1 VTLRQIF
8 SARDMTE
15 GAPWKRIA
23 EFAVP
28 MLLGN
33 LAQQLYNTA
42 DSIVVGKYVG
52 DNALAA
58 VGTSMPILNL
68 LLAVF
73 VGVATG
79 AGIVISQHFGAG
91 NRKALSL
98 AIGNCLT
105 LAAIASVAT
114 MAIGVAVTR
123 PLLRLLDTPPSV
135 FEWCAQYLMIF
146 FLGAAGFTFYNIL
159 SGILR
164 GLGDSFS
171 ALGFLLIAT
180 VLNIG
185 LDVWFVA
192 GFGMGVPGVA
202 LATILAQA
210 ISAVCCF
217 LKLMRMRDVFDLTW
231 GNLRMRREAA
241 WRIVKLGVPSGITQ
255 GVMAVAML
263 VVQSLTNSMGE
274 MIMACNV
281 IIMRVD
287 GFAMM
292 PNMTFGQAMSV
303 YTGQN
308 VGAGR
313 MDRVEKGMKQGG
325 LMAVGVSATITV
337 VLLVFGRYL
346 FDLFTDTPELMD
358 LAVRMMRILAV
369 GYICIAVTQVLGG
382 IMRGSGDTTT
392 PMWITMLTSVC
403 LRIPTAYGLAY
414 LTRSADWPNGR
425 PEALFSSLLFVWCMG
440 ALVSFIVFKR
450 GKWRKKAEESAAA
463 SRGKPE
469 IEFADL

>member
-1 VTLRQIF
+1 
-8 SARDMTE
+8 MTE
-15 GAPWKRIA
+15 GAPWRRIA

-33 LAQQLYNTA
+33 LAQQLYNTV

-79 AGIVISQHFGAG
+79 AGIVISQHFGAK
-91 NRKALSL
+91 NRLALSR

-114 MAIGVAVTR
+114 MILGTLITR
-123 PLLRLLDTPPSV
+123 PLLHLLDTPASV
-135 FEWCAQYLMIF
+135 FEWCADYLIIF

-180 VLNIG
+180 ALNIV
-185 LDVWFVA
+185 LDIWFVA
-192 GFGMGVPGVA
+192 GLGLGVPGVS
-202 LATILAQA
+202 LATIIAQA
-210 ISAVCCF
+210 ISAVLCF
-217 LKLMRMRDVFDLTW
+217 IKLLRMRDVFDLSFSM
-231 GNLRMRREAA
+231 LKPRKDSA
-241 WRIVKLGVPSGITQ
+241 WHIVKLGVPSGITQ
-255 GVMAVAML
+255 GIMAVAML

-274 MIMACNV
+274 VVMACSV

-292 PNMTFGQAMSV
+292 PNLTFGQAMSV

-313 MDRVEKGMKQGG
+313 IERVEQGLKQGMG
-325 LMAVGVSATITV
+325 MAVGISASITLI
-337 VLLVFGRYL
+337 LLLFGHAL

-358 LAVRMMRILAV
+358 LAVRMMRILAF
-369 GYICIAVTQVLGG
+369 GYLCVAVTQVLGG
-382 IMRGSGDTTT
+382 IMRGCGDTVT
-392 PMWITMLTSVC
+392 PMWITMVSTIV
-403 LRIPTAYGLAY
+403 LRIPVAYGLAY
-414 LTRSADWPNGR
+414 LTRSADFPNGQ
-425 PEALFSSLLFVWCMG
+425 PHALFISLLISWSLG
-440 ALVSFIVFKR
+440 ALISYVVFLR
-450 GKWRKKAEESAAA
+450 GKWRRKAMEV
-463 SRGKPE
+463 
-469 IEFADL
+469 IERKQ

>member
-1 VTLRQIF
+1 MNLRKLF

-23 EFAVP
+23 EFAIP
-28 MLLGN
+28 MLIGN

-42 DSIVVGKYVG
+42 DSIVVGKYIG

-58 VGTSMPILNL
+58 VGTCMPILNL
-68 LLAVF
+68 LLAIF

-91 NRKALSL
+91 NREALSR
-98 AIGNCLT
+98 AIGNCIT
-105 LAAIASVAT
+105 LAAIASAAT
-114 MAIGVAVTR
+114 MVVGTVLAR
-123 PLLRLLDTPPSV
+123 PLLRLLDTPSSV
-135 FEWCAQYLMIF
+135 FDWCAEYLIIF
-146 FLGAAGFTFYNIL
+146 FLGSAGFTFYNIL

-164 GLGDSFS
+164 GMGDSLS

-180 VLNIG
+180 ALNIG
-185 LDVWFVA
+185 LDIWFVA
-192 GFGMGVPGVA
+192 DFGLGVPGVA
-202 LATILAQA
+202 LATIIAQA
-210 ISAVCCF
+210 ISAVLCF
-217 LKLMRMRDVFDLTW
+217 IKLLHMRNVFDLKW
-231 GNLRMRREAA
+231 SLLALRKDAA

-255 GVMAVAML
+255 GIMSVAML

-274 MIMACNV
+274 VVMACNV

-303 YTGQN
+303 YAGQN

-313 MDRVEKGMKQGG
+313 LDRVDKGLRQGMA
-325 LMAVGVSATITV
+325 MAVGVSASITV
-337 VLLVFGRYL
+337 VLLLFGHIL
-346 FDLFTDTPELMD
+346 FDLFTDTPELID

-382 IMRGSGDTTT
+382 IMRGSGDTVT
-392 PMWITMLTSVC
+392 PMWITMITTVF
-403 LRIPTAYGLAY
+403 LRIPVAYGLAY
-414 LTRSADWPNGR
+414 LTRTEQYPNGQ
-425 PEALFSSLLFVWCMG
+425 PVALFTSLLISWSMG
-440 ALVSFIVFKR
+440 ALISYLVFRR
-450 GKWRKKAEESAAA
+450 GKWRTKAA
-463 SRGKPE
+463 E
-469 IEFADL
+469 IADLSANDY

>member
-1 VTLRQIF
+1 MNLRKLF

-23 EFAVP
+23 EFAIP
-28 MLLGN
+28 MLIGN

-42 DSIVVGKYVG
+42 DSIVVGKYIG

-58 VGTSMPILNL
+58 VGTCMPILNL
-68 LLAVF
+68 LLAIF

-91 NRKALSL
+91 NREALSRT
-98 AIGNCLT
+98 IGNCIT
-105 LAAIASVAT
+105 LAAIASGVT
-114 MAIGVAVTR
+114 MVVGTVLAR
-123 PLLRLLDTPPSV
+123 PLLRLLDTPISV
-135 FEWCAQYLMIF
+135 FEWCAEYLIIF
-146 FLGAAGFTFYNIL
+146 FLGSAGFTFYNIL

-164 GLGDSFS
+164 GMGDSLS

-185 LDVWFVA
+185 LDIWFVA
-192 GFGMGVPGVA
+192 DFGLGVPGVA
-202 LATILAQA
+202 LATIIAQI
-210 ISAVCCF
+210 ISAVLCF
-217 LKLMRMRDVFDLTW
+217 IKLMHMRNVFDLKW
-231 GNLRMRREAA
+231 SLLALRKDAA

-255 GVMAVAML
+255 GIMSVAML

-274 MIMACNV
+274 VVMACNV

-303 YTGQN
+303 YAGQN

-313 MDRVEKGMKQGG
+313 LDRVDKGLRQGMS
-325 LMAVGVSATITV
+325 MAVGVSASITLI
-337 VLLVFGRYL
+337 LLLFGHML
-346 FDLFTDTPELMD
+346 FDLFTDTPQLID

-382 IMRGSGDTTT
+382 IMRGSGDTVT
-392 PMWITMLTSVC
+392 PMWITLITTIA
-403 LRIPTAYGLAY
+403 LRIPTAYGIAF
-414 LTRSADWPNGR
+414 LTRCEAYPNGR
-425 PEALFSSLLFVWCMG
+425 PEAIFTSLLVPWTMG
-440 ALVSFIVFKR
+440 AVISFLVFRR
-450 GKWRKKAEESAAA
+450 GKWREKARNSLKATGQ
-463 SRGKPE
+463 S
-469 IEFADL
+469 

>member
-1 VTLRQIF
+1 MQLRKIF
-8 SARDMTE
+8 SAKDMTE

-23 EFAVP
+23 EFAFP

-33 LAQQLYNTA
+33 MAQQLYNTV

-91 NRKALSL
+91 DRKALSR
-98 AIGNCLT
+98 AIGNCIS

-114 MAIGVAVTR
+114 MVIGVLVTR
-123 PLLRLLDTPPSV
+123 PLLTLLDTPASV
-135 FEWCAQYLMIF
+135 FEWCADYLLIF

-164 GLGDSFS
+164 GMGDSFS

-180 VLNIG
+180 VLNIF

-202 LATILAQA
+202 LATIIAQA
-210 ISAVCCF
+210 ISAALCF
-217 LKLMRMRDVFDLTW
+217 LKLLHMRDVFDMTREYLK
-231 GNLRMRREAA
+231 MRKEAA
-241 WRIVKLGVPSGITQ
+241 WRIVRLGVPSGITQ
-255 GVMAVAML
+255 GIMAVAML

-274 MIMACNV
+274 TVMACSV

-313 MDRVEKGMKQGG
+313 LDRVEKGIKQGG
-325 LMAVGVSATITV
+325 AMAVGVSTAITV
-337 VLLVFGRYL
+337 ILLFFGQYL
-346 FDLFTDTPELMD
+346 FDLFTDTPELLD
-358 LAVRMMRILAV
+358 LAMRMMRILAA

-382 IMRGSGDTTT
+382 VMRGSGDTMT
-392 PMWITMLTSVC
+392 PMWITMLTTIV
-403 LRIPTAYGLAY
+403 LRIPVAYGLAW
-414 LTRSADWPNGR
+414 LTRSPAWPDGHPR
-425 PEALFSSLLFVWCMG
+425 ALFISLLVSWSLG
-440 ALVSFIVFKR
+440 ALVSWLVFRR
-450 GKWRKKAEESAAA
+450 GKWRKKAMEV
-463 SRGKPE
+463 
-469 IEFADL
+469 IENKSN

>member
-1 VTLRQIF
+1 MRLREVF
-8 SARDMTE
+8 SAKDMTE

-23 EFAVP
+23 EFAIP

-33 LAQQLYNTA
+33 LAQQLYNTV

-91 NRKALSL
+91 ERKALSR
-98 AIGNCLT
+98 AIGNCIS

-114 MAIGVAVTR
+114 MVIGVLVTR
-123 PLLRLLDTPPSV
+123 PLLTLLDTPPSV
-135 FEWCAQYLMIF
+135 FEWCADYLIIF

-164 GLGDSFS
+164 GMGDSFS

-180 VLNIG
+180 ILNIF

-192 GFGMGVPGVA
+192 GFGLGVPGVA
-202 LATILAQA
+202 LATIIAQA
-210 ISAVCCF
+210 ISAVLCF
-217 LKLMRMRDVFDLTW
+217 LKLLHMRDVFDMTREHLK
-231 GNLRMRREAA
+231 MRKEAA

-255 GVMAVAML
+255 GIMAVAML

-274 MIMACNV
+274 VVMACSV

-313 MDRVEKGMKQGG
+313 LDRVEKGIKQGG
-325 LMAVGVSATITV
+325 AMAVGISTAITV
-337 VLLVFGRYL
+337 VLLVFGQYL
-346 FDLFTDTPELMD
+346 FDLFTDTPELLD
-358 LAVRMMRILAV
+358 LAMRMMRILAA
-369 GYICIAVTQVLGG
+369 GYICVAVTQVLGG
-382 IMRGSGDTTT
+382 VMRGSGDTLT
-392 PMWITMLTSVC
+392 PMWITMLTTIV
-403 LRIPTAYGLAY
+403 LRIPVAYGLAW
-414 LTRSADWPNGR
+414 LTRSPAWPDGHPR
-425 PEALFSSLLFVWCMG
+425 ALFISLLVSWSLG
-440 ALVSFIVFKR
+440 ALVSWLVFQR
-450 GKWRKKAEESAAA
+450 GKWREKAMEV
-463 SRGKPE
+463 
-469 IEFADL
+469 IENKEN

>member
-1 VTLRQIF
+1 
-8 SARDMTE
+8 MTE
-15 GAPWKRIA
+15 GAPWRRIA

-33 LAQQLYNTA
+33 LAQQLYNTV

-79 AGIVISQHFGAG
+79 AGIVISQHFGAK
-91 NRKALSL
+91 NRLALSR

-114 MAIGVAVTR
+114 MILGTLITR
-123 PLLRLLDTPPSV
+123 PLLHLLDTPASV
-135 FEWCAQYLMIF
+135 FEWCADYLIIF

-180 VLNIG
+180 ALNIV
-185 LDVWFVA
+185 LDIWFVA
-192 GFGMGVPGVA
+192 GLGLGVPGVS
-202 LATILAQA
+202 LATIIAQA
-210 ISAVCCF
+210 ISAVLCF
-217 LKLMRMRDVFDLTW
+217 IKLLRMRDVFDLSFSM
-231 GNLRMRREAA
+231 LKPRKDSA
-241 WRIVKLGVPSGITQ
+241 WHIVKLGVPSGITQ

-274 MIMACNV
+274 VVMACSV

-292 PNMTFGQAMSV
+292 PNLTFGQAMSV

-313 MDRVEKGMKQGG
+313 IERVEQGLKQGMS
-325 LMAVGVSATITV
+325 MAVGISASITLI
-337 VLLVFGRYL
+337 LLLFGHAL

-358 LAVRMMRILAV
+358 LAVRMMRILAF
-369 GYICIAVTQVLGG
+369 GYLCVAVTQVLGG
-382 IMRGSGDTTT
+382 IMRGCGDTVT
-392 PMWITMLTSVC
+392 PMWITMVSTIV
-403 LRIPTAYGLAY
+403 LRIPVAYGLAY
-414 LTRSADWPNGR
+414 LTRSADFPNGQ
-425 PEALFSSLLFVWCMG
+425 PHALFISLLISWSLG
-440 ALVSFIVFKR
+440 ALISYVVFLR
-450 GKWRKKAEESAAA
+450 GKWRRKAMEV
-463 SRGKPE
+463 
-469 IEFADL
+469 IERKQ